1 MDLIRLERAD
11 LDDLRYFIRYV
22 DEKGMSVEEVNE
34 VLYYLGDKY
43 DFDPLEYKINLL
55 TGIVTPK
62 LPFISQPLLS
72 QRTRATPQ
80 TREPP
85 SPDEPLN
92 PADPALKVEA
102 KRVEV
107 QDSADGIRTYKII
120 VDDGRGPGWEPDLGE
135 PGDHADELDEWIT
148 SNNISYLEARRMVAS
163 LELKKRVRE
172 LRPDRD
178 WAMSTGKLAEFEDWI
193 SYRRLNYFKVRM
205 MIAQLGQDE
214 EKERLVAAV
223 A

>member
-1 MDLIRLERAD
+1 VDLIRLDRAD

-55 TGIVTPK
+55 TGIVAPKTPCAC
-62 LPFISQPLLS
+62 PQP
-72 QRTRATPQ
+72 TPQ
-80 TREPP
+80 GAPASPRTREPP
-85 SPDEPLN
+85 GPPRHLN
-92 PADPALKVEA
+92 PVDPAPRSEA
-102 KRVEV
+102 RRVELHEG
-107 QDSADGIRTYKII
+107 ADGIKTYKIT
-120 VDDGRGPGWEPDLGE
+120 VGNGEAPVQEPPAAE
-135 PGDHADELDEWIT
+135 PGEYANELDDWING
-148 SNNISYLEARRMVAS
+148 NNLSYLEARRMVAS
-163 LELKKRVRE
+163 LELKKRIKE

-205 MIAQLGQDE
+205 MIAQLGQGE
-214 EKERLVAAV
+214 ERERMVTAA